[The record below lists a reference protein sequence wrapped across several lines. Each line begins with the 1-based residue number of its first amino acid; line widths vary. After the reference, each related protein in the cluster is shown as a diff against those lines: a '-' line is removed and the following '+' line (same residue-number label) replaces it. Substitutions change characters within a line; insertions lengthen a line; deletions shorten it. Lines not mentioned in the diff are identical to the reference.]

1 MTAAES
7 RPFHHGDLRQALLAE
22 AARLVEAQGA
32 EAFSL
37 REAARAVGVSPA
49 AAYRHFEDKG
59 ALLAALAG
67 EGFVRLAAAMEIAM
81 DEAGA
86 DPVGR
91 LRANGLA
98 YIRFGLGEPAMFAL
112 MFGPFGAGGQYAI
125 GGVGPRT
132 GLSAYELLCR
142 ALDDL
147 VKAGRITPARRAG
160 AETLLWT
167 SVHGLATL
175 ANARVLHGPAEE
187 AFEGMFG
194 MLREALGMERASKP
208 GGKAAA
214 AVPQMPD
221 LFAGIGD

>member
-1 MTAAES
+1 MTLAES

-37 REAARAVGVSPA
+37 REAARAVGVSAA
-49 AAYRHFEDKG
+49 AAYRHFDDKG
-59 ALLAALAG
+59 ALLAALAS
-67 EGFVRLAAAMEIAM
+67 EGFTRLATTMEIAM
-81 DEAGA
+81 DEAGE
-86 DPVGR
+86 DPVER

-98 YIRFGLGEPAMFAL
+98 YIRFGLREPAMFAL
-112 MFGPFGAGGQYAI
+112 MFGPFGAGGHYAI
-125 GGVGPRT
+125 GGVAPRT

-147 VKAGRITPARRAG
+147 VKAGRITPTRRAG

-175 ANARVLHGPAEE
+175 ANARVLAGSPED
-187 AFEGMFG
+187 AFAGMF
-194 MLREALGMERASKP
+194 MMIREALGLERTGKP
-208 GGKAAA
+208 VGKAVAGK
-214 AVPQMPD
+214 VQGD
-221 LFAGIGD
+221 LFG